1 MRPIKVCFLVS
12 IAVCLNIGFTRLS
25 LGQDS
30 EEDVSTGLP
39 SQYAKNYVIA
49 ASTLSPDKKFAVI
62 YPREDGET
70 FPKGKN
76 YVVSLRPFAIVGL
89 VSPELLYFQH
99 ESNAE
104 IAATWSDDDSVA
116 VVSRDAKWGPSE
128 VILLELGGGKVARAT
143 DLVPK
148 LAKLLRPAYR
158 KSRPDA
164 SPWEFTFVDVTPTID
179 GARQIT
185 IDAEAHS
192 SVGYTEDPVW
202 VGHVK
207 ATWDIAQAKFI
218 SEKAFGKMCPPDKL
232 E

>member
-12 IAVCLNIGFTRLS
+12 IAVCFNIGFTRLS

-30 EEDVSTGLP
+30 GEDVSTGLP
-39 SQYAKNYVIA
+39 SQYAKNYLIA
-49 ASTLSPDKKFAVI
+49 ASTLSLDKKFAVI
-62 YPREDGET
+62 YPREDEET

-104 IAATWSDDDSVA
+104 IAATWSNDNSVA
-116 VVSRDAKWGPSE
+116 VVSRDARWGPSE
-128 VILLELGGGKVARAT
+128 VILLELGGGKVTRAT
-143 DLVPK
+143 DFVPK

-164 SPWEFTFVDVTPTID
+164 PPWELTFVDVTATIE

-192 SVGYTEDPVW
+192 SVGYTEHPVW
-202 VGHVK
+202 VGHLK
-207 ATWDIAQAKFI
+207 ATWNIGQTRFI